1 MEVKM
6 VPFMNTELIAAKDD
20 EGQIW
25 AGIRWMCEGI
35 GLNENQARNERR
47 RIQTDEVLSE
57 GKSNLTLPTEGGNQ
71 EVLCLKLD
79 FVPLWLAKISITPTM
94 RAEHPEVIELLK
106 QYQLKAKDVLA
117 NAFLSPEQSPMLP
130 KTYLEALEALVA
142 EVKQKEALQQQVAI
156 QTQQITEM
164 QPKVTYYDIVL
175 NCKELVSTSTIAKD
189 YGWSATRLNRYLHE
203 AEIQYKQGKIW
214 LLYQKYAEMGYTS
227 TKTSLSVDDKGIQ
240 HAFAHTY
247 WTQKGRLFI
256 YELLKQNNILPLIEC
271 DTQDDDSQ

>member
-1 MEVKM
+1 MSK
-6 VPFMNTELIAAKDD
+6 TQKDTQVEKIQRD
-20 EGQIW
+20 RVLEKGCRKFP
-25 AGIRWMCEGI
+25 AGVFDP
-35 GLNENQARNERR
+35 NN
-47 RIQTDEVLSE
+47 D
-57 GKSNLTLPTEGGNQ
+57 TLA
-71 EVLCLKLD
+71 LKVD
-79 FVPLWLAKISITPTM
+79 YVPLWLAKISITPTM
-94 RAEHPEVIELLK
+94 ERETPELAEKLE

-117 NAFLSPEQSPMLP
+117 NAFLSSEQSPMLP